1 LEDRSGP
8 AGALAQRNRL
18 ARTGRLEGNDLLP
31 VELHHAFG
39 QPGERHPL
47 LLCGHLK
54 RKIAQRM
61 QYRELVRRGVP
72 AVAQKVLQSLEQ
84 EEVTVGLLR

>member
-1 LEDRSGP
+1 
-8 AGALAQRNRL
+8 
-18 ARTGRLEGNDLLP
+18 
-31 VELHHAFG
+31 
-39 QPGERHPL
+39 
-47 LLCGHLK
+47 
-54 RKIAQRM
+54 M